1 MTVCGKKNYTHSEIK
16 SHLNGENYSDTNLSK
31 HEDCKEENGIQ
42 FSDPLRREDFEKEEP
57 NFEEKEDSNE
67 SEYLGAINLM
77 EKHNA
82 MLPWTHM
89 SLFWPSFVPN

>member
-16 SHLNGENYSDTNLSK
+16 SHLNGKNYSDTNLSK

-42 FSDPLRREDFEKEEP
+42 FSDPSRREDFEKEEP

-82 MLPWTHM
+82 MLP
-89 SLFWPSFVPN
+89 